1 MSKTEKFIK
10 GSHAF
15 YTMANSDYQKGLED
29 LCSGKYVQIT
39 NQRLTKL
46 MLKYE
51 IDVSKY
57 PEFFQEIDGMVNHDE
72 AMVRAGNID
81 KLTGLFTRG
90 NFIEGR
96 LLYDMFI
103 SRSREKNHDLSLVLM
118 DIDHFKKF
126 NDDYGHIQGDHVL
139 TAVGQIINHI
149 VQRPNVGIRYGGE
162 EILAVFPETN
172 QEEAVKYAEKIRST
186 VEQTPL
192 GLHPKIKKQG
202 RVMKDDGYGHATVTS
217 SIFTYHP
224 KLDHILN
231 FYTHEG
237 DVDFMITTLI
247 DVVDQP
253 LLLAKKEDR
262 RNTVN
267 IANVG

>member
-1 MSKTEKFIK
+1 MV
-10 GSHAF
+10 
-15 YTMANSDYQKGLED
+15 NSDYQKGLDD
-29 LCSGKYVQIT
+29 LCSDKDILIT
-39 NQRLTKL
+39 NQRLSKL
-46 MLKYE
+46 MLKYG
-51 IDVSKY
+51 IDQGKY
-57 PEFFQEIDGMVNHDE
+57 PEFLKEVDNLINHDE
-72 AMVRAGNID
+72 AMIRAGNID
-81 KLTGLFTRG
+81 GLTGLFARK

-126 NDDYGHIQGDHVL
+126 NDDYGHTQGDHVL
-139 TAVGQIINHI
+139 TVVGEIVDQI

-162 EILAVFPETN
+162 EILTVFPETS
-172 QEEAVKYAEKIRST
+172 QKEAVEYAEKIRST

-202 RVMKDDGYGHATVTS
+202 RIMKDEGYNRATVTAS
-217 SIFTYHP
+217 VFTYHP
-224 KLDHILN
+224 KLDDALN
-231 FYTHEG
+231 FYAHEG

-253 LLLAKKEDR
+253 LILAKNENR
-262 RNTVN
+262 RNTIN
-267 IANVG
+267 IANVR